1 MARKRRKVDPTSRL
15 GQQQKDILV
24 WMAKNYSLHI
34 GMEPPGN
41 PDLATVLFLPWEP
54 AAFLRESPTAGERAG
69 LSTSL
74 RKLAERGLI
83 ERTGSD
89 LGHRTAWVAFT
100 KQGRLLAEKLI
111 NEDFDP
117 AEHDRA
123 GERMNLDSRIDGL
136 RLAAKLLNRLVLHEE
151 THRRAQFVKQYVKP
165 AEGEEYVPFMATD
178 RLASEEGR
186 ALSAVAGA
194 LEDSLAQRLKLH
206 GE

>member
-1 MARKRRKVDPTSRL
+1 
-15 GQQQKDILV
+15 
-24 WMAKNYSLHI
+24 MAKNYSLHI

-41 PDLATVLFLPWEP
+41 PDLSTVLFLPWEP

-136 RLAAKLLNRLVLHEE
+136 LLATKLLNRLVLHQE
-151 THRRAQFVKQYVKP
+151 THRRAHFVEP
-165 AEGEEYVPFMATD
+165 TEGEENVPFMASD
-178 RLASEEGR
+178 RLTSEEAR
-186 ALSAVAGA
+186 ALSAVQGA
-194 LEDSLAQRLKLH
+194 LQDSLAQRLKLR